1 MSPQILIL
9 RMAEGKAWEKDRVG
23 SVGVDTLGGG
33 QSDGSGAVAL
43 HLEMLPYHPQQSS
56 ETDSK

>member
-1 MSPQILIL
+1 
-9 RMAEGKAWEKDRVG
+9 MAEGKAWEKDRVG
-23 SVGVDTLGGG
+23 SVGVDTLGGE